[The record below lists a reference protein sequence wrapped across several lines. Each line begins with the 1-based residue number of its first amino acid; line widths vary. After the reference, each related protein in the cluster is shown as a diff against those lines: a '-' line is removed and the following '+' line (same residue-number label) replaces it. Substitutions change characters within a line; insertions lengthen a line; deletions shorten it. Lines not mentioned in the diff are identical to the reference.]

1 MPVSI
6 ASLTNSVVSQ
16 FHHPH
21 GWLGQLAG
29 WVMAYRPSNRARNL
43 WTLDLLEL
51 GPEDR
56 VLEVGF
62 GPGVALREKARRVPS
77 GLVVGVDH
85 SEAMLTQASRRNSKA
100 ILAGHVRLLLGR
112 VEELPQEIG
121 DFDKIYAVNVV
132 QFWRDAPE
140 MIARLGKRL
149 RRGGGIAITYQPR
162 AGLEGVRTA
171 RLEIRPVPAVCVL
184 GTCLGPSA
192 SESGG

>member
-1 MPVSI
+1 M
-6 ASLTNSVVSQ
+6 
-16 FHHPH
+16 
-21 GWLGQLAG
+21 
-29 WVMAYRPSNRARNL
+29 
-43 WTLDLLEL
+43 
-51 GPEDR
+51 
-56 VLEVGF
+56 EVGF